1 MFQFPRV
8 KLASTSGEEVGKNH
22 LNERTVSTL
31 NLLLGGTA
39 LIHVLMLHQMILE
52 RVQLSCSGIQTH
64 DPRISC

>member
-8 KLASTSGEEVGKNH
+8 KLAFTSAEEVSKNH

-52 RVQLSCSGIQTH
+52 RVQLSCSGIQTY

>member
-8 KLASTSGEEVGKNH
+8 KLAFTSAEEVSKNH
-22 LNERTVSTL
+22 LNERTVNTL
-31 NLLLGGTA
+31 ILLLGGTA

-52 RVQLSCSGIQTH
+52 RVQLSCSAIQTY

>member
-8 KLASTSGEEVGKNH
+8 KLAFTSAEEVSKNH

-39 LIHVLMLHQMILE
+39 LIHVLMLHQMITKLQWDSNL
-52 RVQLSCSGIQTH
+52 RSKDKLLIL
-64 DPRISC
+64 